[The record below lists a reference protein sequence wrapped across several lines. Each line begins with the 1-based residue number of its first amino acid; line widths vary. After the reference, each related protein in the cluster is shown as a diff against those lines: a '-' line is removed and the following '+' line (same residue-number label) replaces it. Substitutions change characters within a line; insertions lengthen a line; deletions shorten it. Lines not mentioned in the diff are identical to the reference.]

1 MEMAVALLVLSNRVI
16 SVLALLVVFLFV
28 RTVQT
33 TVSTVL
39 QLQTVRAALLLT
51 T

>member
-39 QLQTVRAALLLT
+39 HRLFALFVTL
-51 T
+51 